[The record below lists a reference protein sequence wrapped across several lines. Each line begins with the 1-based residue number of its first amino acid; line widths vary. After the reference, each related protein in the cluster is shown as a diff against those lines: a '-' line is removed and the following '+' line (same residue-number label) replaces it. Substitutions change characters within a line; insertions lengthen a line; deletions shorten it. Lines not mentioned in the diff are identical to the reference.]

1 MTRSLSAG
9 TVTGLYFNNKYRFLT
24 IEQFARIADFSRYHA
39 AEVLRDLER
48 WGHVGY
54 FGYIGIPGHGKTPK
68 VYYLKRKGWE
78 LLCRES
84 TLDIPEFTEVH
95 KETTWTPQMY
105 HRLGIIDLLLS
116 AEIAIR
122 NRPHLTMTKAFLEYR
137 MIKKGHSVARETT
150 DFVTAEEVSENKLV
164 PDAAFI
170 LENIETQR
178 RALFFVEMDMA
189 TERIVSRIPR
199 DIRSTLH
206 HKIAQYDRYLT
217 VRRYVQ
223 TYALYGE
230 FRFFTLLFVTI
241 GEQRLENVR
250 REMQDLP
257 AELAKFY
264 RFTTFEQAMG
274 DFFGS
279 VWKSR
284 LLTDTAL
291 YPLVASIKEADH
303 GSR

>member
-1 MTRSLSAG
+1 MAGMRRSLSAG
-9 TVTGLYFNNKYRFLT
+9 TLTGLYFNNKYRFLT
-24 IEQFARIADFSRYHA
+24 IQQFAKIAGFSRYHS
-39 AEVLRDLER
+39 AEILRDLER
-48 WGHVGY
+48 WGFVGY

-78 LLCRES
+78 LLCSEGS
-84 TLDIPEFTEVH
+84 PFDDMTEPFMEVH
-95 KETTWTPQMY
+95 KEITWTPQMY
-105 HRLGIIDLLLS
+105 HRLRIIDLLLS

-122 NRPHLTMTKAFLEYR
+122 NRPHLTMAKPFLEYR
-137 MIKKGHSVARETT
+137 MVKKGHSVARETT
-150 DFVTAEEVSENKLV
+150 DFVDTEEISENKLV

-206 HKIAQYDRYLT
+206 HKIAQYDRYLKS
-217 VRRYVQ
+217 RRYVQ
-223 TYALYGE
+223 TYAPYGE
-230 FRFFTLLFVTI
+230 FRFFTLLFITL
-241 GEQRLENVR
+241 GDQRLENMR
-250 REMQDLP
+250 HALQDLP
-257 AELAKFY
+257 ADLAKFY
-264 RFTTFEQAMG
+264 RLTTYDQAMG
-274 DFFGS
+274 DFLGP

-291 YPLVASIKEADH
+291 YPLVAST
-303 GSR
+303 